1 MPFLRHFLPV
11 QPSGAYSVSQFE
23 SAMQPAA
30 PVNNAYYAL
39 GQASVASFL
48 EQLDKPEDAVAFLGN
63 ALSYSF
69 SGGQQSVGLC
79 FSSDCLEKAASG
91 SDASYSLVS
100 PAGLTTSW
108 VDASLLAGKTKVVFV
123 ASADDGAI
131 FEELW
136 GIDATTAHQALIVPP
151 SSSVTLQ
158 QAAQVWVA
166 IAQNLV
172 AGETVQNAVAN
183 ANAQLGTA
191 YTVVGDGTVRIK
203 AVQ

>member
-1 MPFLRHFLPV
+1 
-11 QPSGAYSVSQFE
+11 
-23 SAMQPAA
+23 
-30 PVNNAYYAL
+30 VNNLYYSL

-48 EQLDKPEDAVAFLGN
+48 EQLDKPNDAVAFLGN
-63 ALSYSF
+63 ALSYNF

-79 FSSDCLEKAASG
+79 FSADCLEKTVSAS
-91 SDASYSLVS
+91 DPSYQLVS
-100 PAGLTTSW
+100 PAGLSTSW
-108 VDASLLAGKTKVVFV
+108 VDASLLADKTKVVFV

-151 SSSVTLQ
+151 NSSVSLQ
-158 QAAQVWVA
+158 QAAQAWVA

-191 YTVVGDGTVRIK
+191 WTVVGDGTVRINT
-203 AVQ
+203 VQ